1 MVRACD
7 DLVSDVRREQMVRRW
22 FCIPLEA
29 SWICVPGH
37 ESVLYVYVPSLGLC
51 IGLTGLEFR

>member
-22 FCIPLEA
+22 FYILLEV

-37 ESVLYVYVPSLGLC
+37 ESMLYVYVPSLGLC
-51 IGLTGLEFR
+51 IGLIGS